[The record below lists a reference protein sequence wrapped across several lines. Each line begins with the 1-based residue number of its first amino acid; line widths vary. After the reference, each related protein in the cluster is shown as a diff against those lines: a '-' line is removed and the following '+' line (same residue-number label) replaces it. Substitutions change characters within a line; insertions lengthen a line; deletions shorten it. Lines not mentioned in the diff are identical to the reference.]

1 MHSEIEKLINLALV
15 DGQITEKERN
25 LILKKAT
32 DLGVDTIELEMYIE
46 AKKHLHER
54 NILGSQIKCPSCGN
68 KLSGLLKTCPC
79 GYVFNT
85 GSIQESKSLE
95 SAIETLEN
103 LIIQVRGLSS
113 STSKEVINSLIARV
127 EKEIRY
133 IKTRYSDNV
142 EVKKLLSELEVISK
156 KYITKAVKKKNKR
169 TLIIRI
175 LVLNCILGYGYIFI
189 KNRMIESKSLTQSTI
204 FNNKLDSITNPKL
217 KVDIQK
223 LESYYTNWEN
233 FKEKFF
239 ESYPDYGDGYV
250 NYYSTK
256 YKFNEKTSYKIAEN
270 QFSLIQ
276 KKFTTP
282 IDFILYDDR
291 NDFRNLES
299 TSRIDSTFILTLISK
314 SRWQLKKEIDEKIK
328 IIQNPELQEDL
339 IFMNDIDSIKQAR
352 LLFWNNE
359 IKNFILNEQC
369 GLGKRMGWVDAIR
382 HQFQTDRQT
391 ATNYCEERLIFF
403 EKKFK
408 RPIDFYCYLDYLY
421 YNNVM
426 NDKDDLENINACEKK
441 FKLTSN
447 EL

>member
-1 MHSEIEKLINLALV
+1 
-15 DGQITEKERN
+15 
-25 LILKKAT
+25 
-32 DLGVDTIELEMYIE
+32 
-46 AKKHLHER
+46 
-54 NILGSQIKCPSCGN
+54 
-68 KLSGLLKTCPC
+68 LLKTCPC

-95 SAIETLEN
+95 SAVETLEN

-156 KYITKAVKKKNKR
+156 KYINKAVKRKNKR

-189 KNRMIESKSLTQSTI
+189 KNRMIESKSLTQGTS

-256 YKFNEKTSYKIAEN
+256 YKFNEKTSYKIADN

-328 IIQNPELQEDL
+328 IIQNLELQEDL
-339 IFMNDIDSIKQAR
+339 ISMNDIDSLKQTS
-352 LLFWNNE
+352 LVFWNSD
-359 IKNFILNEQC
+359 IKNFIMNTQS
-369 GLGKRMGWVDAIR
+369 GFYPRMGWVETVMQIYRA
-382 HQFQTDRQT
+382 DRQT
-391 ATNYCEERLIFF
+391 ATNYCEERLKFF

-408 RPIDFYCYLDYLY
+408 MPIDYFSYRDYISY
-421 YNNVM
+421 SQTI
-426 NDKDDLENINACEKK
+426 NDKDDIENINACEKK
-441 FKLTSN
+441 YNLKRK
-447 EL
+447 

>member
-1 MHSEIEKLINLALV
+1 
-15 DGQITEKERN
+15 
-25 LILKKAT
+25 
-32 DLGVDTIELEMYIE
+32 
-46 AKKHLHER
+46 
-54 NILGSQIKCPSCGN
+54 
-68 KLSGLLKTCPC
+68 
-79 GYVFNT
+79 
-85 GSIQESKSLE
+85 
-95 SAIETLEN
+95 
-103 LIIQVRGLSS
+103 LSS

-156 KYITKAVKKKNKR
+156 KYINKAVKRKNKR

-189 KNRMIESKSLTQSTI
+189 KNRMIESKSLTQGTS

-233 FKEKFF
+233 FKEMFF
-239 ESYPDYGDGYV
+239 KSYPDYGDGYV

-256 YKFNEKTSYKIAEN
+256 YKFNEKTSYKIADN

-299 TSRIDSTFILTLISK
+299 TSRIDSIFILTLISK

-328 IIQNPELQEDL
+328 IIQNLELQEDL
-339 IFMNDIDSIKQAR
+339 ISMNDIDSLKQTS
-352 LLFWNNE
+352 LVFWNSD
-359 IKNFILNEQC
+359 IKNFIMNTQS
-369 GLGKRMGWVDAIR
+369 GFYPRMGWVETVMQIYRA
-382 HQFQTDRQT
+382 DRQT
-391 ATNYCEERLIFF
+391 ATNYCEERLKFF

-408 RPIDFYCYLDYLY
+408 MPIDYFSYKDYISY
-421 YNNVM
+421 SQTI
-426 NDKDDLENINACEKK
+426 NDKDDIENINACEKK
-441 FKLTSN
+441 YNLKSK
-447 EL
+447 